1 MKTTAYISHPDTLL
15 HVMDGNHPES
25 PARIT
30 AIKNALIQKGTYSK
44 LAVYEAPPAT
54 DAQLQ
59 RVHSAAYV
67 QKIRALSPKAGLVR
81 LDADTA
87 MGPMSLSAAL
97 HASGAVVLATDLV
110 MQGKVRNAFCCVRP
124 PGHHAG
130 RENSAGFCIFNHIA
144 VGVAHAMEKYA
155 IKRAAIIDF
164 DVHHGDGTEDI
175 FKNNPRVMLCSTF
188 QHPFYPHK
196 GFDSRTAT
204 MINVP
209 LAAKSGRAE
218 IQHAFEHEFLP
229 ALDQFKPEIIY
240 ISAGFDAHANDPLAN
255 LNLVDADYRW
265 MTEFIM
271 KIAKAHAQDRII
283 SSLEGGYDL
292 NALSGAAGSH
302 IEALCGEAPAQ

>member
-1 MKTTAYISHPDTLL
+1 
-15 HVMDGNHPES
+15 
-25 PARIT
+25 
-30 AIKNALIQKGTYSK
+30 
-44 LAVYEAPPAT
+44 
-54 DAQLQ
+54 
-59 RVHSAAYV
+59 
-67 QKIRALSPKAGLVR
+67 
-81 LDADTA
+81 
-87 MGPMSLSAAL
+87 
-97 HASGAVVLATDLV
+97 
-110 MQGKVRNAFCCVRP
+110 
-124 PGHHAG
+124 
-130 RENSAGFCIFNHIA
+130 
-144 VGVAHAMEKYA
+144 
-155 IKRAAIIDF
+155 
-164 DVHHGDGTEDI
+164 
-175 FKNNPRVMLCSTF
+175 MLCSTF

-271 KIAKAHAQDRII
+271 NIAKAHAQDRII

-302 IEALCGEAPAQ
+302 IEALCGEAPAL